1 MNLRRLDLNLLV
13 IFDALMAERNV
24 TRAAHRIALSQ
35 PAFSN
40 ALSRLR
46 HHLKDELF
54 IRGPDGMLPTPRA
67 LELAPQIHAVL
78 AALEAALDPQHFEP
92 HSAERTFTIDTN
104 DYMVS
109 TAMPVLM
116 ARLAELAPGIDVRVL
131 PPAGKAFERLD
142 AREADF
148 ALGTYGEIPERFG
161 VAIIDDNDFSCAMRE
176 GHALARGRF
185 DLKRYAEARH
195 LLITPRGDPS
205 GFVDEALARHGLT
218 RRIAL
223 TVNHFT
229 VVPSIIASTDLITT
243 IPKRIADQYA
253 PLYRLKLR
261 PSPVE
266 TPRNYAHIQLLW
278 HKRLGQHAA
287 YNWFRELLF
296 SIVARKRTAGAN

>member
-1 MNLRRLDLNLLV
+1 
-13 IFDALMAERNV
+13 
-24 TRAAHRIALSQ
+24 
-35 PAFSN
+35 
-40 ALSRLR
+40 
-46 HHLKDELF
+46 
-54 IRGPDGMLPTPRA
+54 MLPTPRA